1 MLAFEHKSIKTLA
14 LGSMIGLF
22 SSSAFALELNP
33 EIGVV
38 LEGLFNSGETAL
50 SGQTEGF
57 SLGHNELTLSSP
69 IDDLFHGRLTTVLE
83 SHAGEVE
90 VGLEEAFV
98 ETTALP
104 FYMTVKAGRF
114 LSQVGY
120 LNSRHTHED
129 DFIGRP
135 IMYRAFLGNHYF
147 DDGLRLN
154 LLMPVS
160 FFWQVGAEAFNG
172 AQLIGSGHDE
182 QLGVYTLNTKFGGDI
197 NTSSS
202 WQGGL
207 SYLGNRLTNVETGEE
222 EHDHSGDDEHE
233 DGHEGHNHS
242 AAYSGRHIYIADL
255 VWKWAPNGNSKEKQ
269 WVVSAEYLRANDIN
283 QYADSED
290 YQYGWYG
297 SVVHRFAP
305 SWSAG
310 YRYGEVDLKLA
321 HDDHLDDQS
330 SKEHQVSLTWSRSHF
345 SSVRLTYSTQDSVG
359 LDPEDDYSVGLQFLM
374 SFGAHGAHEY

>member
-14 LGSMIGLF
+14 LSSMIGVF
-22 SSSAFALELNP
+22 SSSAVALELNP

-38 LEGLFNSGETAL
+38 LEGLFHSGETAL
-50 SGQTEGF
+50 SGQSEGF
-57 SLGHNELTLSSP
+57 SLGHNEITLSSP
-69 IDDLFHGRLTTVLE
+69 IDDLFHGRLTSVLE
-83 SHAGEVE
+83 THDGEVE

-135 IMYRAFLGNHYF
+135 MVYRAFLGNHYF
-147 DDGLRLN
+147 DDGLRVN

-160 FFWQVGAEAFNG
+160 FYWQVGAEAFNG
-172 AQLIGSGHDE
+172 SQLIGSGHEE
-182 QLGVYTLNTKFGGDI
+182 QIGVYTLSTKFGSDI
-197 NTSSS
+197 NPSSS

-207 SYLGNRLTNVETGEE
+207 SYLGNRLTNVESGEE
-222 EHDHSGDDEHE
+222 EHDHSEDALDDH
-233 DGHEGHNHS
+233 GHEGHNHS
-242 AAYSGRHIYIADL
+242 AAYSGRHIYIADF

-269 WVVSAEYLRANDIN
+269 WVFSTEYLRANHIN

-290 YQYGWYG
+290 YQSGWYG
-297 SVVHRFAP
+297 SLVHKFAP

-310 YRYGEVDLKLA
+310 YRYGEVTLKQA
-321 HDDHLDDQS
+321 HEDHFDDQS
-330 SKEHQVSLTWSRSHF
+330 SKEHQVSLTWARSHF
-345 SSVRLTYSTQDSVG
+345 SSVRLTYSAQDSVG
-359 LDPEDDYSVGLQFLM
+359 FNPQDDHSIGLQFLM